1 MPTEVASYV
10 GPGFRSAS
18 RLAGTPTSM
27 MLGVLQSNQE
37 NVLNVLHRL
46 QNILAEM
53 ESALASKDFSK
64 LELILNEAQG
74 KYQTLIQ

>member
-1 MPTEVASYV
+1 
-10 GPGFRSAS
+10 
-18 RLAGTPTSM
+18 M

-37 NVLNVLHRL
+37 NVLNGLHCL
-46 QNILAEM
+46 QNELAKV

-64 LELILNEAQG
+64 LELMLNEAQS